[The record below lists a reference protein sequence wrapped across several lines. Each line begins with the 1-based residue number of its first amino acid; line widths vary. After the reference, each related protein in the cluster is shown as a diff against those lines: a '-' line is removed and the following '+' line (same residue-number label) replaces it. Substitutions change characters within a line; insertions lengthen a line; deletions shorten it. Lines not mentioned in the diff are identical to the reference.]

1 LGGLTGVLGDA
12 MESWELDLYRSPMVG
27 EDQKP
32 LWELLVCTSDGQG
45 LLSEFCPTAQVNADW
60 LQTQLQKL
68 IAAREESPLEI
79 RVFRSA
85 SFSLAEPAC
94 QALFIPLRKSLRAI
108 AIQRWL
114 AYRQQNVYPLMVG
127 YSPPQ
132 AAHPVQ
138 RPVPVAFPEELLP
151 ERWGFSALPAA
162 ELSLLRQVSISYGE
176 IPFWKED
183 WQDWPPSA
191 VIPGLFLIREEVK
204 PLARWLEGKGPVAL
218 SYVEAESSAILLE
231 TDTEERWILATF
243 EDEEM
248 KASARQFIER
258 MDTFQ
263 GLHFIAIQPSEEDEA
278 ITGFWL
284 LQSPLGHL

>member
-1 LGGLTGVLGDA
+1 
-12 MESWELDLYRSPMVG
+12 MESWELDLYRSPIVG

-45 LLSEFCPTAQVNADW
+45 LLSKFCAAAQVNADW
-60 LQTQLQKL
+60 IQTQLQNL
-68 IAAREESPLEI
+68 IATRGETPLEI
-79 RVFRSA
+79 RAFRSA
-85 SFSLAEPAC
+85 SFNLAEPAC

-114 AYRQQNVYPLMVG
+114 AYRQQNVYPSLEG

-138 RPVPVAFPEELLP
+138 RPVPVAVPEALLS

-183 WQDWPPSA
+183 WQDWPSAA

-204 PLARWLEGKGPVAL
+204 PLARWLEEKGPVAL

-243 EDEEM
+243 EDAEM

-258 MDTFQ
+258 MGKFQ
-263 GLHFIAIQPSEEDEA
+263 GLHFIAVQPSEEDEA

-284 LQSPLGHL
+284 LQSPPGPPTLGGEAPLVSQ

>member
-1 LGGLTGVLGDA
+1 
-12 MESWELDLYRSPMVG
+12 MESWELDLYRSPITG
-27 EDQKP
+27 DAQKP
-32 LWELLVCTSDGQG
+32 LWELLVCTSEGQS
-45 LLSEFCPTAQVNADW
+45 LLSKFCPVAQVNADW
-60 LQTQLQKL
+60 LQTQLQGL
-68 IAAREESPLEI
+68 IEERGETPLEI

-85 SFSLAEPAC
+85 SFNLAEQAC

-114 AYRQQNVYPLMVG
+114 AHRQQQVYPSMEG

-132 AAHPVQ
+132 TAHPVQ
-138 RPVPVAFPEELLP
+138 RSIPVAFPEELLP

-162 ELSLLRQVSISYGE
+162 ELSLLRQVSISYGD

-183 WQDWPPSA
+183 WRDWPAAA

-204 PLARWLEGKGPVAL
+204 PLARWLEDKGPVSL

-243 EDEEM
+243 EDAEM

-258 MDTFQ
+258 MDQFQ
-263 GLHFIAIQPSEEDEA
+263 GLHFIAVQTSEEDEA

-284 LQSPLGHL
+284 LQSPPGPPTLGGEAPFG